1 MATMNICLSHDAAF
15 RWLVRNRIPRITGNR
30 TTARV
35 LPCTSPFVSES
46 RTLRSLLGIDDG
58 KLEVLVRTSAGRRDG
73 DCLRSHY
80 SGSAYPAGSFVKVPV
95 EGFGAVCC
103 SSPELTFL
111 QIAVKHTL
119 LETVYMGYA
128 LCSSYRIDADA
139 ENGIALREGDDEP
152 LTSVARI
159 GQYLA
164 KVDGTY
170 GSAKARR
177 ALAYVRDGSISP
189 TESAMAMALSM
200 PRRFGGFA
208 AGDVVLGE
216 NVAGRG
222 CLSVAEGSG
231 TSGRMLTV
239 RSPNRRRDVA
249 ALNISLP
256 DGIGGRRT
264 NGPAC
269 GIDGPDDPEEFP
281 VAAFCARH
289 GGTTFDRGSEAA
301 DAEGDQRA
309 KSAIG
314 AATAGAKDARDARKT
329 DREVAASRNEHG
341 GLQRRAILVR
351 PEQVHEFDAYVQLCE
366 KVARRMRRRSVPRGG
381 FAGHRELQEARS
393 CEGTG
398 VYEEV
403 GGLPAFEDKAEAKQ
417 RAKEARQ
424 LAKRV
429 ELWQTLV
436 CFSAFRQSETGS
448 SVNVFDPPPDRV
460 CARRGEG
467 EDLSRE

>member
-1 MATMNICLSHDAAF
+1 
-15 RWLVRNRIPRITGNR
+15 
-30 TTARV
+30 
-35 LPCTSPFVSES
+35 
-46 RTLRSLLGIDDG
+46 
-58 KLEVLVRTSAGRRDG
+58 
-73 DCLRSHY
+73 
-80 SGSAYPAGSFVKVPV
+80 
-95 EGFGAVCC
+95 
-103 SSPELTFL
+103 
-111 QIAVKHTL
+111 
-119 LETVYMGYA
+119 MGYV
-128 LCSSYRIDADA
+128 LCSSYRIDANA

-152 LTSVARI
+152 LTSAARI

-164 KVDGTY
+164 KVDGAY
-170 GSAKARR
+170 GTAKARR

-231 TSGRMLTV
+231 ASGRMLTV
-239 RSPNRRRDVA
+239 RSTNRRRDVA

-269 GIDGPDDPEEFP
+269 GIDGPEDPEEFP

-314 AATAGAKDARDARKT
+314 AATAGAKDVRDARK
-329 DREVAASRNEHG
+329 VARNTSGKVAVSNKGLG

-366 KVARRMRRRSVPRGG
+366 KVARRMRRRSIPKGG
-381 FAGHRELQEARS
+381 FAGS
-393 CEGTG
+393 CELLELGAARGTG
-398 VYEEV
+398 ANEETS
-403 GGLPAFEDKAEAKQ
+403 GSAFEDKAEAKQ

-436 CFSAFRQSETGS
+436 CFSAFRQSKTGS
-448 SVNVFDPPPDRV
+448 SVNVFDPPPNRV